1 MKLYTMEEA
10 ARELRVSVSF
20 LQHLAARRGIGFT
33 RLGRRS
39 YFADEDLSEYIARQR
54 VEPIEFDGEQ

>member
-1 MKLYTMEEA
+1 MNLYTVQEA

-39 YFADEDLSEYIARQR
+39 YFSDEDLTDPRRIR
-54 VEPIEFDGEQ
+54 VATNIDFANPS